1 MLLLEGV
8 DDPLDMAFDVI
19 GANSAVAW
27 RTIDSNAVVKN
38 WRLKPR
44 PWLLLWKSWAHVQ
57 SDLEQAAVKELRHV
71 LDRGR
76 YEQ

>member
-27 RTIDSNAVVKN
+27 RTIDSNAVVEN
-38 WRLKPR
+38 WRLKPS
-44 PWLLLWKSWAHVQ
+44 PWLLLWKSWAHVE

-71 LDRGR
+71 LDSGR
-76 YEQ
+76 YD